1 MNRDH
6 NQPWIFFWATPDSN
20 YFIHLDE
27 EREFKRKV
35 MMRRALLN
43 RIISE
48 VGLEE
53 PPQAG

>member
-1 MNRDH
+1 MD
-6 NQPWIFFWATPDSN
+6 FLLGYTDSN